1 MKKKLITVVLLAS
14 ILVSSLS
21 ISVAAQAAEELEPVN
36 ATMISNEYK
45 ETNKTIKSS
54 KIGYQPVS
62 LTVVDNASACEE
74 NIATNIIVDK
84 EFYDSSDNKNKRE
97 INQVLKDELDNKKK
111 IVFYGDSNNLNLGQ
125 LAKTM
130 DHEMSYT
137 ITPEG
142 ESVEEAKKTYAYT
155 FEKTSEGNML
165 ITQYV
170 DTNDEAASME
180 ENLENIVNHR
190 KTLANTE
197 GKKNN
202 ATISTQLRT
211 YNADHVDTYA
221 VVKTDSNVHI
231 TINYELKRVKINSN
245 YTVWD
250 VKITNITEP
259 YYGYQCYETKLQI
272 YRPDKGL
279 KSTYDETLLDFSP
292 ESTNGSSSK
301 TIGVSV
307 SGGNANPTASFSQ
320 SISDC
325 TIAVSNQGYNNFKEW
340 QYRYITNTTIAKGS
354 TKQTALTRWANKK
367 GAFSVS
373 LNSYAR
379 VIFSNPVG
387 FPVYSSTTW
396 FLRLDK
402 NDIK

>member
-21 ISVAAQAAEELEPVN
+21 ISVAAEAAEELEPVN

-54 KIGYQPVS
+54 KIGYQPVF
-62 LTVVDNASACEE
+62 LTVVD
-74 NIATNIIVDK
+74 
-84 EFYDSSDNKNKRE
+84 
-97 INQVLKDELDNKKK
+97 
-111 IVFYGDSNNLNLGQ
+111 
-125 LAKTM
+125 
-130 DHEMSYT
+130 
-137 ITPEG
+137 
-142 ESVEEAKKTYAYT
+142 
-155 FEKTSEGNML
+155 
-165 ITQYV
+165 
-170 DTNDEAASME
+170 
-180 ENLENIVNHR
+180 
-190 KTLANTE
+190 
-197 GKKNN
+197 
-202 ATISTQLRT
+202 
-211 YNADHVDTYA
+211 
-221 VVKTDSNVHI
+221 
-231 TINYELKRVKINSN
+231 INSS